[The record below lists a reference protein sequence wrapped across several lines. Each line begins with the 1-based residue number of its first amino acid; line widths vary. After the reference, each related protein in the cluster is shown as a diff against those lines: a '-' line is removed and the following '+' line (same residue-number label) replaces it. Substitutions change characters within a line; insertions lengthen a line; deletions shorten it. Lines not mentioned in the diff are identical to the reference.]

1 MRLPLHLEKRTS
13 FSFQIRFALCKCKV
27 EQNETSSRSP
37 AFQTSFPEK
46 LQFTHID
53 PYYTESSHSTF
64 SQHRFQVEE
73 ISCNTIIQHTPPL
86 PFLILNHLRF
96 HRLLFQTLKYR
107 GAGKWV
113 SFQVRKIRKARAETS
128 CRPYYCL
135 QVDAYFSELKVTV
148 HKKEICLCVIS
159 KKTIAR
165 CLIEATYLGLPFLL
179 PSHLK
184 TSVISSV

>member
-73 ISCNTIIQHTPPL
+73 ISCNAIIQHTPPL

-96 HRLLFQTLKYR
+96 HRLLFQTLSIEEQENGCHFKY
-107 GAGKWV
+107 
-113 SFQVRKIRKARAETS
+113 AR
-128 CRPYYCL
+128 
-135 QVDAYFSELKVTV
+135 SEKQEQKPLAD
-148 HKKEICLCVIS
+148 L
-159 KKTIAR
+159 TIV
-165 CLIEATYLGLPFLL
+165 Y
-179 PSHLK
+179 K
-184 TSVISSV
+184 